1 MLFENLT
8 VKSNMRPLKIISF
21 LFAILFFISC
31 DALKKTSNTT
41 GGVFSLN
48 GQWELTSNSPE
59 NTLIGSRVTV
69 APFISE
75 ARFTLL
81 ANNTQ
86 CFREN
91 DVKWKNIATNNNGGF
106 LMNNL
111 ISNCT
116 SGSLNYQPATIKVV
130 NNNEI
135 VVTGRNA
142 NNQDN
147 SQTWKRVSVGGGQ

>member
-1 MLFENLT
+1 MKKFNLLAIS
-8 VKSNMRPLKIISF
+8 VAIIS
-21 LFAILFFISC
+21 LMSC

-48 GQWELTSNSPE
+48 GQWELISNSPE
-59 NTLIGSRVTV
+59 NTLTGSRVTV

-75 ARFTLL
+75 ARFTVL

-86 CFREN
+86 CFRDN

-106 LMNNL
+106 LLNNL
-111 ISNCT
+111 LSSCST
-116 SGSLNYQPATIKVV
+116 GSLNYQPATLTVV

-135 VVTGRNA
+135 RILGKNVTGQD
-142 NNQDN
+142 NNQ
-147 SQTWKRVSVGGGQ
+147 TWRRIAQ

>member
-1 MLFENLT
+1 
-8 VKSNMRPLKIISF
+8 MRISKLITLILIIIT
-21 LFAILFFISC
+21 FASC

-48 GQWELTSNSPE
+48 GQWELSSNSPE
-59 NTLIGSRVTV
+59 NTLVGSRVTV

-75 ARFTLL
+75 ARFTTI

-106 LMNNL
+106 LLNNL
-111 ISNCT
+111 LSSCN
-116 SGSLNYQPATIKVV
+116 SASLNYQPAIITVV
-130 NNNEI
+130 NTNEI
-135 VVTGRNA
+135 RLTGRNI
-142 NNQDN
+142 NGQDN
-147 SQTWKRVSVGGGQ
+147 TQTWRRITQ